1 MNTIKLLSAVLL
13 LAAGLTAGEP
23 VSFYAEAGNKVLHD
37 TLTGESVANP
47 KPPVILIADPTIN
60 LNRVPPPRRFQLR
73 APKTATITVNFLP
86 AGSPDALWGDVT
98 IAWPAAASA
107 ALTYAAGIWESLLNS
122 TVPITINAGWVNNL
136 GSGVLGHSG
145 SVNINRDFSGAP
157 TAGTWYPATLANA
170 LAGSDLNPSNPD
182 IYMGFSST
190 FSWYTGTD
198 GNTPITDYD
207 LVSVVLHEI
216 CHGLGFAGSM
226 TVSAGQG
233 SWGNGTGYPISY
245 DRFTEDNSGVSLLN
259 TTTYP
264 NPSVALANALT
275 SGSIFFDGTAANAA
289 NGGSRVP
296 LYVPGTWR
304 PGSSYSHLSET
315 YNGSVNSLMTYSL
328 GFGESEHSPGPVT
341 IGLLSDVGWPGGMVV
356 TQTYTL
362 TVQSQNPNTGVA
374 ITVSPLDNNSDGN
387 GNTTFTRTYNESTA
401 VTLTAP
407 ATAGGNT
414 FDHWKLDGII
424 QGGSQTLNL
433 TMSNNRTAKAVYTT
447 PAITY
452 TLTVESQNPASGVD
466 IIVLPADNNAD
477 GNGTTPFTR
486 VYNAGTGV
494 TLTAPLTAGGNNFD
508 HWELGGVDQGSS
520 VILLITMNSDATAT
534 AVYETP
540 LPLTVKKLKGKINW
554 KAGPLYE
561 RGNLKV
567 IASVPVGITDLSH
580 LENSFISDLF
590 TIDGGYALPSGTYAG
605 INGKK
610 TVVKY
615 LTVDKN
621 IPISIKTKMKLK
633 DGILYVM
640 FNGKNGFNMPA
651 GFGITNTDTGGWQT
665 KSIAVGLNAS
675 ANGETIVGAGSQ
687 TITYSTKVD
696 KKTAIK

>member
-1 MNTIKLLSAVLL
+1 MRITHFNMKATMKPRYLLSILALL
-13 LAAGLTAGEP
+13 IFQFSLTHSAIAANGNQTDDPSAPAMTAM
-23 VSFYAEAGNKVLHD
+23 
-37 TLTGESVANP
+37 GESMANP
-47 KPPVILIADPTIN
+47 KPPVILIADPNIN
-60 LNRVPPPRRFQLR
+60 LNRVPPPRQFQLR
-73 APKTATITVNFLP
+73 APKTATININFLP

-245 DRFTEDNSGVSLLN
+245 DRFTEDNAGVSLLN

-264 NPSVALANALT
+264 NPSVALGNALT

-296 LYVPGTWR
+296 LYVPGTWQ

-315 YNGSVNSLMTYSL
+315 YNGTANSLMTYSL
-328 GFGESEHSPGPVT
+328 GFGESEHSPGPIT
-341 IGLLSDVGWPGGMVV
+341 EGLLSDVGWPGGGAA
-356 TQTYTL
+356 TYTL
-362 TVQSQNPNTGVA
+362 TVQSQDPNSGVA

-387 GNTTFTRTYNESTA
+387 GVTAFTRVYNAATA

-407 ATAGGNT
+407 ATAGGNN
-414 FDHWKLDGII
+414 FDHWELDSVN
-424 QGGSQTLNL
+424 QGSSQTLNL
-433 TMSNNRTAKAVYTT
+433 TMNAIHTAKAVYTGVT
-447 PAITY
+447 PADPFN
-452 TLTVESQNPASGVD
+452 LTK
-466 IIVLPADNNAD
+466 
-477 GNGTTPFTR
+477 
-486 VYNAGTGV
+486 
-494 TLTAPLTAGGNNFD
+494 
-508 HWELGGVDQGSS
+508 
-520 VILLITMNSDATAT
+520 
-534 AVYETP
+534 
-540 LPLTVKKLKGKINW
+540 VKCIINW
-554 KAGPLYE
+554 KAFEIYSK
-561 RGNLKV
+561 GNLLV
-567 IASVPVGITDLSH
+567 SGWIPVTVTDLGF
-580 LENSFISDLF
+580 LENSTLDHLLYINHGVYGQGADYF
-590 TIDGGYALPSGTYAG
+590 G
-605 INGKK
+605 INKKK

-615 LTVDKN
+615 IRNSDTSKFKRLVKLKLKKGN
-621 IPISIKTKMKLK
+621 LYVLYKTKYGTKYAEAL
-633 DGILYVM
+633 
-640 FNGKNGFNMPA
+640 
-651 GFGITNTDTGGWQT
+651 GITNTDTAGWQ
-665 KSIAVGLNAS
+665 SMNIDIDLDAS
-675 ANGETIVGAGSQ
+675 YGANTIIGTWNGPVQ
-687 TITYSTKVD
+687 YSTKQD
-696 KKTAIK
+696 KKSVVK